1 MDSLMHADRRLTLP
15 GHGAYL
21 EALAALQDSNIALV
35 NGYSNH
41 APMVVEAL
49 AHLGADGAVS
59 RWMSR
64 TQATRQQRARAG
76 DRSADNPLARFEV
89 VRADVLADM
98 QHRPWRDVL
107 GEHAARLA
115 PGHASAAVHGV
126 IRVGHAVRGL
136 ALQDHPVT
144 RAELASALA
153 YWSQVYNEQAFGPV
167 DGVAVENAG
176 KGEKAGKG
184 ENAGKREKAGLA
196 QRTPQEAWQSLGLV
210 PAHLR
215 KDSGA
220 ITAAMRLAYT
230 APGFAQV
237 SDALVWPDDPVAAT
251 RLVAEL
257 VLDMF
262 LAGARDG
269 RTALILT
276 HALTGL
282 MAAWN
287 IGTET
292 DAELHHRLVR
302 EAFRS
307 AAAMHVAF
315 SPLQGE
321 SAMAAQAAQSA
332 QAAPPSAR
340 QLIASAIASGDD
352 HVIKLTDACL
362 DLEAI
367 TGCSRFRFAAARGA
381 ELMG

>member
-1 MDSLMHADRRLTLP
+1 MDTLMHADRRLTMP

-21 EALAALQDSNIALV
+21 EALAALQDSDIALV

-49 AHLGADGAVS
+49 AHLGADGSVS

-76 DRSADNPLARFEV
+76 DRSADNPLARFEA

-136 ALQDHPVT
+136 ALHDHPVT

-153 YWSQVYNEQAFGPV
+153 YWSQVYSEQAFGPV

-176 KGEKAGKG
+176 KR
-184 ENAGKREKAGLA
+184 ENAGPA

-257 VLDMF
+257 ALDMF

-292 DAELHHRLVR
+292 DPELHHRLVR

-332 QAAPPSAR
+332 PAAKGAPDAPPSAR

-367 TGCSRFRFAAARGA
+367 TGCSRFRIAAARGA